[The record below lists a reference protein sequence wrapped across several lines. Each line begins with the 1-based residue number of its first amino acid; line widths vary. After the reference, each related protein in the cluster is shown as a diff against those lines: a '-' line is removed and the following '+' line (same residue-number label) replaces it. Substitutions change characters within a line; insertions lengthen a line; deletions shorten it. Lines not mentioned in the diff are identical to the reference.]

1 MKRLLLTILVLL
13 TVLPAMAQKNV
24 LKNIPYIDQR
34 RFHYGF
40 VMGIDMNN
48 VIFEH
53 TGKDWYA
60 ECPDLN
66 PGFCVGLLGD
76 MALTENLNLRVTP
89 TLHFVSRK
97 VAFVNTNIG
106 SKTEQDLKSC
116 NIEIPVSLKVATK
129 RLNNYRPYVIAGA
142 SILYDLS
149 KDKETP
155 IVFKP
160 FDFSIH
166 IGLGCDTYLPFF
178 KFCPELRFNLGLADM
193 IDHRRKNLKDE
204 TLMQYTDAIAKA
216 RNKSISLILYFE

>member
-97 VAFVNTNIG
+97 VAFVNSNIG

-160 FDFSIH
+160 FDYSIH
-166 IGLGCDTYLPFF
+166 IGLG
-178 KFCPELRFNLGLADM
+178 
-193 IDHRRKNLKDE
+193 
-204 TLMQYTDAIAKA
+204 
-216 RNKSISLILYFE
+216 